1 MKKEYAVELNNVSKL
16 YDLNRPNSQKRE
28 KFYALKD
35 VSFKVKKGEV
45 VGILGTNGSGKS
57 TLSKILAGLTEVSEG
72 EVIVDGEA
80 SLIAIKTGLKNQL
93 TGVENIELKGALLG
107 LSKRKI
113 AESIE
118 EIKEFS
124 ELGDFLY
131 QPVKTYSSGMKSRLG
146 FSISMTMEPDIILID
161 EALSVGDSSFN
172 EKCFLKIK
180 ELQEKGRTIFF
191 VSHSINELKKYC
203 TKGIWIEGGVLVCE
217 GDISDVC
224 ERYISYIKNYK
235 LKNKRERAIARKEK
249 FDNRVLEL
257 PEITSKERKVNLLK
271 KLVKTSCITTTVI
284 VVVCIMLT
292 LLS

>member
-131 QPVKTYSSGMKSRLG
+131 QPVKTYSSGMRSRLG

-284 VVVCIMLT
+284 VVVCIMIT

>member
-16 YDLNRPNSQKRE
+16 YDLNRQDTQKRE

-124 ELGDFLY
+124 ELGDFLH
-131 QPVKTYSSGMKSRLG
+131 QPVKTYSSGMRSRLG
-146 FSISMTMEPDIILID
+146 FSISMNMEPDIILID
-161 EALSVGDSSFN
+161 EALSVGDNAFN

-271 KLVKTSCITTTVI
+271 KLVKTSCITATVI
-284 VVVCIMLT
+284 VVVYIMLT
-292 LLS
+292 SLS

>member
-16 YDLNRPNSQKRE
+16 YDLNRQDTQKRE

-113 AESIE
+113 AEAIE

-131 QPVKTYSSGMKSRLG
+131 QPVKTYSSGMRSRLG
-146 FSISMTMEPDIILID
+146 FSISMNMEPDIILID
-161 EALSVGDSSFN
+161 EALSVGDSAFN

-203 TKGIWIEGGVLVCE
+203 TKGIWIEGGMLVSTGE
-217 GDISDVC
+217 IQDVC
-224 ERYISYIKNYK
+224 NEYVAFIANYK
-235 LKNKRERAIARKEK
+235 LKNAKERAIARKEK
-249 FDNRVLEL
+249 FNKRVLILDEE
-257 PEITSKERKVNLLK
+257 PKKERKRRMLRKIIKSTSVLLIYTA
-271 KLVKTSCITTTVI
+271 LI
-284 VVVCIMLT
+284 CIMLHI
-292 LLS
+292 L

>member
-16 YDLNRPNSQKRE
+16 YDLNRNTSDKKE
-28 KFYALKD
+28 MFYALKNI
-35 VSFKVKKGEV
+35 SFNVEKGEI

-57 TLSKILAGLTEVSEG
+57 TLSKILAGLTEASEG
-72 EVIVDGEA
+72 DVIINGEA
-80 SLIAIKTGLKNQL
+80 SLIAIKSGLKNQL

-107 LSKRKI
+107 LSKAKI
-113 AESIE
+113 QESIE
-118 EIKEFS
+118 LIKEFS

-146 FSISMTMEPDIILID
+146 FSISMNMEPDIILID
-161 EALSVGDSSFN
+161 EALSVGDTSFN

-217 GDISDVC
+217 GDILEVC
-224 ERYISYIKNYK
+224 DRYTSYIRDYK
-235 LKNKRERAIARKEK
+235 LKNAKERAVARKEK
-249 FDNRVLEL
+249 FDNRVLQIPDL
-257 PEITSKERKVNLLK
+257 TPKERKVKLLK
-271 KLVKTSCITTTVI
+271 KLTKITFLSTAICILICT
-284 VVVCIMLT
+284 MLL